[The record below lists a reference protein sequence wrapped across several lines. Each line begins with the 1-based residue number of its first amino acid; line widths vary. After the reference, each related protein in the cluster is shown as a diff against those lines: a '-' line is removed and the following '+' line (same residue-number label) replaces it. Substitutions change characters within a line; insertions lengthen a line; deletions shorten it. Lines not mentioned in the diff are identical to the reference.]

1 MRTRLFFLSICLSAL
16 ALGQTAV
23 PAPAAGTSYFVNIG
37 AEYNHYSNPVYTA
50 GTVSVGVCGVALCG
64 ISTVELQPKTATYR
78 ADIGYQLKAVG
89 NVRLIALAGGGVTRA
104 TTPAATTVDLANVGG
119 GLLLRYDL
127 GGISANLKD
136 LGISAGMRIAAVSGV
151 SVQAEF
157 LFGLS
162 YWFK

>member
-1 MRTRLFFLSICLSAL
+1 M
-16 ALGQTAV
+16 
-23 PAPAAGTSYFVNIG
+23 
-37 AEYNHYSNPVYTA
+37 
-50 GTVSVGVCGVALCG
+50 
-64 ISTVELQPKTATYR
+64 ELQPEVAATYR

-104 TTPAATTVDLANVGG
+104 TTPEATTVNLANVGG
-119 GLLLRYDL
+119 SVLLRYDL

-136 LGISAGMRIAAVSGV
+136 LGISGGMRIAAVSGV

-157 LFGLS
+157 LLGVS